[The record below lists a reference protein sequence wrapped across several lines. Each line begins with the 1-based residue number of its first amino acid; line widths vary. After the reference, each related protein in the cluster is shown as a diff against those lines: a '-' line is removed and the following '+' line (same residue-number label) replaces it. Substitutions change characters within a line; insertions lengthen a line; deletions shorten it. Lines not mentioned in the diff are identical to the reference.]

1 MKLVERHII
10 TKNHPLWSEID
21 HKAFLSKNLFNLAN
35 YHYRQYFFTHQEKLN
50 FNQLYHLLSQTS
62 DYKALPTKVSKQ
74 IIRRLDTAW
83 TSYIQAVKNWQKHPE
98 KFLGKPKIPGY
109 KHKTKGRNILP
120 YPHEAISKKALK
132 KGICQLSMSELKIPT
147 SAHVIIE
154 ARIVPKSSCYVLEIV
169 YEKEE
174 ETTNHQQIAGIDL
187 GVNNLMAVTT
197 NQTGVRP
204 LLMNGRPL
212 KAINTFYNKQRSCLQ
227 SHLKLQHNQTQSQR
241 LKKLTHKRNCR
252 VENYLHTASRRVI
265 DWCREHQIGII
276 VIGYNA
282 TWKQSINLGQRN
294 NQQFVNIP
302 HYRLVEMLTYKAQLK
317 GIQVIITEESYTSQ
331 SSALDGDALPKYGE
345 KKPVFQGHR
354 VARGLYKTAQGRLL
368 NADVNGSFNITKK
381 VIPDVLDQGIKGLPF
396 NPVVLDPLRMTGL
409 SAFE

>member
-1 MKLVERHII
+1 MNNQFEGVVVIK
-10 TKNHPLWSEID
+10 K
-21 HKAFLSKNLFNLAN
+21 FLS
-35 YHYRQYFFTHQEKLN
+35 Q
-50 FNQLYHLLSQTS
+50 
-62 DYKALPTKVSKQ
+62 
-74 IIRRLDTAW
+74 
-83 TSYIQAVKNWQKHPE
+83 
-98 KFLGKPKIPGY
+98 PKIPGY

-120 YPHEAISKKALK
+120 YPHESISKKALK
-132 KGICQLSMSELKIPT
+132 KGICQLSMSEIQIPT
-147 SAHVIIE
+147 SPHEIIE
-154 ARIVPKSSCYVLEIV
+154 ARIVPKSSCYVIEIV
-169 YEKEE
+169 YEQVE

-204 LLMNGRPL
+204 LLIKGRPL

-227 SHLKLQHNQTQSQR
+227 SHLKTKLNQTSSQK
-241 LKKLTHKRNCR
+241 LKNLTHKRNCR

-265 DWCREHQIGII
+265 DWCTQHQIGIL
-276 VIGYNA
+276 VVGHNA
-282 TWKQSINLGQRN
+282 TSKQSINLGKRN
-294 NQQFVNIP
+294 NQQIVEIP
-302 HYRLVEMLTYKAQLK
+302 HYKLIEMLTYKALLK
-317 GIQVIITEESYTSQ
+317 GIQVIMTEESYTSQ

-345 KKPVFQGHR
+345 KKPVFQGKR

-368 NADVNGSFNITKK
+368 NADVNGSFNITRK